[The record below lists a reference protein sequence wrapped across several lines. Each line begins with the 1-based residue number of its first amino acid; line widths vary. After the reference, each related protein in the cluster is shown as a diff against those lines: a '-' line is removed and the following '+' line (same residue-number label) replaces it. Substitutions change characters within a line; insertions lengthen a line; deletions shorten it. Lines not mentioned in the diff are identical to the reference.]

1 MFQLRQC
8 SYPVISIS
16 PEAATTVV
24 PGQHARNHLVASDSP
39 DRSDIK
45 GGVEEDVEGVVRGAG
60 DVPSQVDTGPGF
72 ADRPGSSHTP
82 CIYSERAQGRRICR
96 WLGGKG
102 PGIYRRIDK
111 HEGRYPPSWLCKS
124 QWARVNMSQVATTEH
139 CTKGGTIWLAD
150 RLADLAGPMR
160 PQPPLEAVSAPWTL
174 VAREAWHAGH
184 DVYVWQIMRRT
195 VGRLRDEHNIQKLD
209 GQRKRLI
216 SGNGCWLE
224 CGLALAG
231 IDLCILRPM
240 NCGARG
246 GAEEA
251 VYLSHSMRPGKSKH
265 SGGTRVCA
273 SHIPSTRRALQ
284 GILGKQTSASTIEVA
299 TFVKFGVEDVRG
311 LSQVLTRW
319 CIERTAYRTDR
330 TLIVSIS
337 GSWIWHTGMARHPGR
352 RQSRTDEPPIA
363 IVETEARVG
372 PDGHSCPGRIH
383 KFLSHLQCLD
393 VEHGAHAN
401 IASDVIR
408 YIKAT
413 TRDWEEQWHKLLV
426 CEREFRKIAGRG
438 SWQRV

>member
-1 MFQLRQC
+1 MHILRTRART
-8 SYPVISIS
+8 SYLPM
-16 PEAATTVV
+16 
-24 PGQHARNHLVASDSP
+24 AR
-39 DRSDIK
+39 R
-45 GGVEEDVEGVVRGAG
+45 
-60 DVPSQVDTGPGF
+60 
-72 ADRPGSSHTP
+72 
-82 CIYSERAQGRRICR
+82 
-96 WLGGKG
+96 KG
-102 PGIYRRIDK
+102 PRDLQENSLHLKLSARRGHLW
-111 HEGRYPPSWLCKS
+111 HEKLGMPVMMCMYGKSYHICKLI
-124 QWARVNMSQVATTEH
+124 V
-139 CTKGGTIWLAD
+139 
-150 RLADLAGPMR
+150 
-160 PQPPLEAVSAPWTL
+160 
-174 VAREAWHAGH
+174 
-184 DVYVWQIMRRT
+184 RRT

-273 SHIPSTRRALQ
+273 SHIPSTRRLRTPGDSPMQRTTRHSRKAN
-284 GILGKQTSASTIEVA
+284 LGFDYQSRHIRQNGPDPGE
-299 TFVKFGVEDVRG
+299 FGVEDVSHVDCVDLRIMDLIACTIVGTQARRG
-311 LSQVLTRW
+311 APEDVNPALT
-319 CIERTAYRTDR
+319 
-330 TLIVSIS
+330 S
-337 GSWIWHTGMARHPGR
+337 
-352 RQSRTDEPPIA
+352 PPIA
-363 IVETEARVG
+363 IVGTEARVG
-372 PDGHSCPGRIH
+372 PDGHSRPGRIH
-383 KFLSHLQCLD
+383 KCLQCLD

-413 TRDWEEQWHKLLV
+413 TRDWEEQWHKLPV